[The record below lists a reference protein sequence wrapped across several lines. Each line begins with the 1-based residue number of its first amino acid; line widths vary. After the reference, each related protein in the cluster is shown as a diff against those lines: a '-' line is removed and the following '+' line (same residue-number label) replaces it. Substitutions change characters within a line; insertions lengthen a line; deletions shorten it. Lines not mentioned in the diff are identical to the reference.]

1 MMYSFKVIVFEFSI
15 PEIKIHDFLR
25 KPVNVKTLVRRVK
38 LAMAN

>member
-1 MMYSFKVIVFEFSI
+1 M
-15 PEIKIHDFLR
+15 PGIKIHDFLR